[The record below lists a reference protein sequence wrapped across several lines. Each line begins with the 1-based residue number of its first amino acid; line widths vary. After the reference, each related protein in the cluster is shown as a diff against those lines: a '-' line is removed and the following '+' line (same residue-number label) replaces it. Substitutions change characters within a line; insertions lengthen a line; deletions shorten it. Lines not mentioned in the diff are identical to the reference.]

1 MQGGRR
7 LVMAENIPNLDFFVS
22 PNTFDFIARRSEYF
36 DNFLTENPQIITTKT
51 LAGRYVIAYVDR
63 AYFQTVADVLGSSFV
78 SSFSTVLGLLDRP
91 SLEASGIIQVQQQP
105 YLDLRGQGV
114 LFGIVDT
121 GIDYTQKVFIYEDG
135 TSKIKYIFDQTGT
148 QNAPDGGYV
157 VGTEYTN
164 EQINEALKSENPYEI
179 VPQRDESGHGTFLAS
194 VAVGRDVDGFS
205 SAAPDAELIV
215 VKLRKA
221 RPFYLEFF
229 AVPPEQENAFESS
242 SVMVGIE
249 YILEKALE
257 LGKPVVICLGVGTNF
272 GSHDGYSVF
281 EEYLSGI
288 SNLRGVCLC
297 TAVGNES
304 QAKHHVQGRLLSRG
318 DTRNID
324 VRAGKEGIDIRV
336 AIWSNVSDRISV
348 SVRSP
353 TGELISR
360 IPARSGVTTRV
371 RLVLEN
377 STVTVDY
384 YFPVE
389 GSGDQTTIVRITN
402 SSPGI
407 WTITIH
413 GDIVLD
419 GTYHAYLPLTG
430 FVSPSVEFL
439 EPSPYYTV
447 VIPSTMIGSIVCGAY
462 NSNNNSLYT
471 RSSWGPTRTGGIRP
485 DLVAPGVGVGGYYP
499 TGYGTMDGTSAATAI
514 VAGASVLMMQWGVVK
529 GNDVSLSTYQIRA
542 YLIRGCIRSE
552 NMIYPNNQWGY
563 GRLDLMNTFNLM
575 REI

>member
-1 MQGGRR
+1 
-7 LVMAENIPNLDFFVS
+7 MAENIPNIDFFLS
-22 PNTFDFIARRSEYF
+22 PSTIDFVARRSEYF
-36 DNFLTENPQIITTKT
+36 ETFLAENPEVVTTKI

-63 AYFQTVADVLGSSFV
+63 AYLQAVAEVLGSSV
-78 SSFSTVLGLLDRP
+78 LSSVPIVLGLLDRT
-91 SLEASGIIQVQQQP
+91 SLEASGITQVQQQP

-121 GIDYTQKVFIYEDG
+121 GIDYTQDIFIYGDG

-148 QNAPDGGYV
+148 QNAPIGGYT

-164 EQINEALKSENPYEI
+164 EQINAALKSENPYEI

-194 VAVGRDVDGFS
+194 VAVGRDVNGFS

-215 VKLRKA
+215 VKLKKA
-221 RPFYLEFF
+221 RPYYLELF
-229 AVPPEQENAFESS
+229 AVPPEQEDAFESTA
-242 SVMVGIE
+242 VMVGIE

-257 LGKPVVICLGVGTNF
+257 LGRPVVICLGIGSNF
-272 GSHDGYSVF
+272 GSHDGYTMF
-281 EEYLSGI
+281 EEYLSGVA
-288 SNLRGVCLC
+288 NLRGVCLC

-304 QAKHHVQGRLLSRG
+304 QAKHHTQGRLMSRG
-318 DTRNID
+318 ETRNID
-324 VRAGKEGIDIRV
+324 VRTGTDGADIRI
-336 AIWSNVSDRISV
+336 AIWNNVSDRFSV

-360 IPARSGVTTRV
+360 VPARTGTTTRV

-377 STVTVDY
+377 TTIIVEY

-389 GSGDQTTIVRITN
+389 GSGDQVTVVKIIN
-402 SSPGI
+402 STSGI
-407 WTITIH
+407 WTITVH

-419 GTYHAYLPLTG
+419 GTYHAWLPLTG

-462 NSNNNSLYT
+462 NPTNNSLYT
-471 RSSWGPTRTGGIRP
+471 RSSWGPTRPGATRP
-485 DLVAPGVGVGGYYP
+485 DFVAPGVDVGGYYP
-499 TGYGTMDGTSAATAI
+499 SGYCTMDGTSAATAI
-514 VAGASVLMMQWGVVK
+514 AAGACVLMMQWGVVK

-542 YLIRGCIRSE
+542 YLIRGCERSE
-552 NMIYPNNQWGY
+552 NMLYPNNQWGY
-563 GRLDLMNTFNLM
+563 GILDLMNTFNLM